1 MTTDGI
7 LFDLDGTL
15 WDSSRVV
22 AESWGAT
29 LRRLDPSAPAPETQD
44 VRGIMGMTARQIADT
59 LFFRFGE
66 AAESVCLQCIHEEN
80 AYIAV
85 HGGELYP
92 VLEETLAALSARAPL
107 FIVSNCQDGYIQC
120 FLQSSG
126 LGAYFRDFACEGSTG
141 LDKAGNIA
149 LLCGR
154 HGLKRPVYV
163 GDTRSDEASARA
175 AGCAFVHAAYGFGSA
190 EAPDA
195 VIGALGEL
203 PALFETGEGETHV

>member
-15 WDSSRVV
+15 WDSSRAV

-29 LRRLDPSAPAPETQD
+29 LRRLDPAAKAPGTED
-44 VRGIMGMTARQIADT
+44 VRGIMGMTARQIAET
-59 LFFRFGE
+59 LFSHFGE
-66 AAESVCLQCIHEEN
+66 KADSVCLQCIHEEN
-80 AYIAV
+80 AYLAV

-92 VLEETLAALSARAPL
+92 GLAETLAALSPHFPL

-120 FLQSSG
+120 FLESSG

-149 LLCGR
+149 LLCTR

-163 GDTRSDEASARA
+163 GDTRNDEKSARA
-175 AGCAFVHAAYGFGSA
+175 AGCAFVHAACGFGSA

-195 VIGALGEL
+195 VIGALSEL
-203 PALFETGEGETHV
+203 PALFETGEGEAHV